1 VAAAV
6 KESKDSVTT
15 TSNHPSWDAVLAL
28 VSAGVRGRLRALA
41 EGLDSVPFL
50 SFVVAAVEADAAAGT
65 AGAVSTT
72 LLDSDVVVL
81 VISRPEVSSWEEALR
96 IATAAARLDARL
108 DSRILNALTSASSDW
123 PRDVSLAHVERA
135 LELIDR
141 ISDCR
146 RLLPSL
152 MKFVSVGDP
161 KVRSKAV
168 KLIARAS
175 QNRGWIES
183 ILSDPDRRVRSNLI
197 EGLVAQIGRRAEPLL
212 RRAARDSDHRVAV
225 TALEAL
231 ASFGDAE
238 SLERIQALAKDE
250 REMWRRAA
258 QWALAKLDKAKLE
271 VTPELVNPSTTA
283 PHPDA

>member
-1 VAAAV
+1 M
-6 KESKDSVTT
+6 TT
-15 TSNHPSWDAVLAL
+15 TPTHPSWDAVLAL
-28 VSAGVRGRLRALA
+28 VSPGVRGRLRALA
-41 EGLDSVPFL
+41 DGLDSVPFL
-50 SFVVAAVEADAAAGT
+50 SFVVGALEADAAAGK

-72 LLDSDVVVL
+72 LLDSDVVVV

-96 IATAAARLDARL
+96 IATAAAQLDRRL
-108 DSRILNALTSASSDW
+108 DSRILNALTAASSDW
-123 PRDVSLAHVERA
+123 PRDVSLVHVERA

-175 QNRGWIES
+175 QNHGWIES

-212 RRAARDSDHRVAV
+212 RRAALDSDHRVAV

-238 SLERIQALAKDE
+238 SLDRIQALAKDG

-258 QWALAKLDKAKLE
+258 HWALGKLEKTKLE
-271 VTPELVNPSTTA
+271 VTPDQVSPSTTV